1 MSIGLPNTETDTSGK
16 FNLTLREFRQ
26 WNADSF
32 WNDAHPFPLVD
43 NMMSRQVYSCNLR
56 LRCSVNFKKKKL
68 KDKREIVRMRDK
80 QLKYKIFDNIE
91 ELKKKENKTI
101 NEEIKKK
108 YRYQQNR

>member
-1 MSIGLPNTETDTSGK
+1 
-16 FNLTLREFRQ
+16 
-26 WNADSF
+26 
-32 WNDAHPFPLVD
+32 
-43 NMMSRQVYSCNLR
+43 MSRQVYSCNLR

>member
-1 MSIGLPNTETDTSGK
+1 
-16 FNLTLREFRQ
+16 
-26 WNADSF
+26 
-32 WNDAHPFPLVD
+32 
-43 NMMSRQVYSCNLR
+43 
-56 LRCSVNFKKKKL
+56 
-68 KDKREIVRMRDK
+68 MRDK

>member
-1 MSIGLPNTETDTSGK
+1 
-16 FNLTLREFRQ
+16 
-26 WNADSF
+26 
-32 WNDAHPFPLVD
+32 
-43 NMMSRQVYSCNLR
+43 MSRQVYSCNLR

-91 ELKKKENKTI
+91 EYCRIKKKGNKTI

>member
-1 MSIGLPNTETDTSGK
+1 
-16 FNLTLREFRQ
+16 
-26 WNADSF
+26 
-32 WNDAHPFPLVD
+32 
-43 NMMSRQVYSCNLR
+43 MSRQVYSCNLR

-108 YRYQQNR
+108 FRYQQNR

>member
-1 MSIGLPNTETDTSGK
+1 M
-16 FNLTLREFRQ
+16 
-26 WNADSF
+26 
-32 WNDAHPFPLVD
+32 V
-43 NMMSRQVYSCNLR
+43 
-56 LRCSVNFKKKKL
+56 

-91 ELKKKENKTI
+91 EYCRIKKKGNKTI